1 MSRSL
6 SENYLRIIQEFDV
19 FFFKSSIIKPTV
31 LNTNEQKAIGGTV
44 EDPAACVV
52 SMPVKTLDL
61 TVEYVFQLKAYI

>member
-1 MSRSL
+1 M
-6 SENYLRIIQEFDV
+6 F
-19 FFFKSSIIKPTV
+19 FFFKSSIMKPTI
-31 LNTNEQKAIGGTV
+31 LNTNEQKAIGGMV

>member
-1 MSRSL
+1 M
-6 SENYLRIIQEFDV
+6 F
-19 FFFKSSIIKPTV
+19 FFFKSSIIKPTI

-61 TVEYVFQLKAYI
+61 TVEYVSQLKAYI